1 MNYTTIPRSLIYK
14 ERKSLRDFGV
24 YDEETLNWM
33 MYRILR
39 RYYLAEL
46 NSNDYAY
53 IILDLFNESYYLC
66 TMLLL
71 DDRAGTNINDYIDAV
86 KCRIKEPEAFFDMF
100 RKTVFAMTY
109 VFLEAPALDSH
120 EIRTVRRHPR
130 TNSFGLMSL
139 MSETAGYKHPDKSTF
154 NPINMLE
161 VDYDNIDW
169 AKVTNGF
176 DGERI
181 KDLIYSLGSHRA
193 EKKILVE
200 RMFEG
205 FIKCNDTYCIPYK
218 IDLLLFQEY
227 VRYGG
232 LRRDLEIKIN
242 NEYLKESKT
251 ELVSRINANDE
262 ENTKLKKKI
271 EQLEKRNAEMAKIN
285 VDLQKQLKKLTL
297 EHSKTQ
303 EIDSV
308 KEKEWQ
314 KLMDEMNL
322 KVKRLQDKVGTKTV
336 RLSSLVEGLKRWAKL
351 RGLEAAKDM
360 YVSLNYVLI
369 KEPEWVNNTEELENF
384 FYETELE
391 LKKPLLEIDNQQGG
405 LIQITKGK
413 Q

>member
-1 MNYTTIPRSLIYK
+1 
-14 ERKSLRDFGV
+14 
-24 YDEETLNWM
+24 
-33 MYRILR
+33 
-39 RYYLAEL
+39 
-46 NSNDYAY
+46 
-53 IILDLFNESYYLC
+53 
-66 TMLLL
+66 
-71 DDRAGTNINDYIDAV
+71 
-86 KCRIKEPEAFFDMF
+86 
-100 RKTVFAMTY
+100 
-109 VFLEAPALDSH
+109 
-120 EIRTVRRHPR
+120 
-130 TNSFGLMSL
+130 
-139 MSETAGYKHPDKSTF
+139 
-154 NPINMLE
+154 MLE